1 MMRSRRSIQDNDPVN
16 LLNILVAYMVTDL
29 DRIWIERPCHPAW
42 AIGSVI
48 DTSGTDSGTVTA

>member
-29 DRIWIERPCHPAW
+29 DYF
-42 AIGSVI
+42 
-48 DTSGTDSGTVTA
+48 